1 MYLNFWSA
9 GCGGCLAEMDTLEA
23 LSKKWGDK
31 VVVVAVNTDPETV
44 RINDLL
50 AKHQITY
57 PVVRDQLNITQE
69 RYQVI
74 GTPTSVLIDSE
85 GRVLELHQGMRKQRY
100 PMAFIWNDES
110 LAILRENAGI
120 LTTEQ
125 IAQLLHTNI
134 TAVRNMAYRLKLSLR
149 VTAYNHRRI
158 AQVQAL
164 YASETLSLK
173 EIAAKTGLT
182 ASTVQYIVYVKSK
195 NKPYATTEYVSFE
208 TENAVHYRV
217 QKEFVD
223 TERSL
228 LDNISDNT
236 RFRELYL
243 TDGTFYCARNIKYE
257 VFISE

>member
-1 MYLNFWSA
+1 
-9 GCGGCLAEMDTLEA
+9 
-23 LSKKWGDK
+23 
-31 VVVVAVNTDPETV
+31 
-44 RINDLL
+44 
-50 AKHQITY
+50 
-57 PVVRDQLNITQE
+57 
-69 RYQVI
+69 
-74 GTPTSVLIDSE
+74 
-85 GRVLELHQGMRKQRY
+85 
-100 PMAFIWNDES
+100 MAFIWNDES

-182 ASTVQYIVYVKSK
+182 VSTVQYIVYVKSK

-217 QKEFVD
+217 QKEFVG

-243 TDGTFYCARNIKYE
+243 TDGTFYCARNIK
-257 VFISE
+257 